1 MLNLNLIL
9 PFFSILWGCL
19 FYYFP
24 KTIWNNCF
32 VLLHRQDAAYLY
44 QSNKFIGKAMVISS
58 LFFLV
63 LSLLPSISLFT
74 IFIPWLLANAL
85 IIPFYFELTWRFNKT
100 RSHSETEGN

>member
-19 FYYFP
+19 FY
-24 KTIWNNCF
+24 CF

-44 QSNKFIGKAMVISS
+44 QSNKFIGKAMVILS